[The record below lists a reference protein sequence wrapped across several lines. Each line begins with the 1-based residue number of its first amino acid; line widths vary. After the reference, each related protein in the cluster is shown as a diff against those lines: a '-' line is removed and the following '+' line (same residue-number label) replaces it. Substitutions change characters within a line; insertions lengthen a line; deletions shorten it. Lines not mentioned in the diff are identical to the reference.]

1 MAKAKARNF
10 PVQSIGSLLDEPF
23 TGVVYL
29 KDSGITSDFHTLKG
43 KKIGY
48 VGEFG
53 KVCGLSLVMFLPSI
67 YLFNCLMI
75 DPNRRVD
82 LPLWHVT

>member
-1 MAKAKARNF
+1 MLSADTGQAKARGF

-29 KDSGITSDFHTLKG
+29 KDSGITTDFHTLKG
-43 KKIGY
+43 KRIGY

-53 KVCGLSLVMFLPSI
+53 KVSKPWPRTSPFIC
-67 YLFNCLMI
+67 
-75 DPNRRVD
+75 
-82 LPLWHVT
+82 